1 VLLPF
6 TINLQKLMGEN
17 SGSLSLSGLQ
27 FHSAFHLPQGETL
40 GAVGAQPEVF
50 NSFVLVL
57 IFCRES
63 KKPAAIESHECLSA
77 LRIGTLRDHES
88 VAAANLLDAGRR
100 RNVAH
105 DRKLPHSS
113 AYFGCPQNQNLIPMS
128 AIHIQL
134 G

>member
-1 VLLPF
+1 MSD
-6 TINLQKLMGEN
+6 LQLH
-17 SGSLSLSGLQ
+17 LALD
-27 FHSAFHLPQGETL
+27 LPQSEAL

-50 NSFVLVL
+50 NPFVLSWM
-57 IFCRES
+57 IFSVKAKES
-63 KKPAAIESHECLSA
+63 AAIKSHECLSA